1 MRTHVLYQL
10 GRAHKAGE
18 RFPKRDVDS
27 LWRGTEAGGSGN
39 VQVIGGDSAA
49 APGQS
54 PGQGMGTG
62 TGGGAAQ
69 GQEEGWRVRAMA
81 RVPGHDKVRPSTHAG

>member
-10 GRAHKAGE
+10 GRAHNPGE
-18 RFPKRDVDS
+18 RFPKRDVNS

-39 VQVIGGDSAA
+39 VQANGGAGTST
-49 APGQS
+49 
-54 PGQGMGTG
+54 GTG
-62 TGGGAAQ
+62 TGIGEEGA
-69 GQEEGWRVRAMA
+69 GQEEGWKVRAMA